1 MHVISKALPN
11 KNLGERKRVLIVEDQ
26 PELAEMLAYSLTR
39 AGYDAATT
47 YDGRTALKHVA
58 ESRPDLVLL
67 DLMIPELPGTE
78 VAARIRTN
86 PATADVP
93 IIMVTAKADEV
104 DQLVGLTVGADD
116 YITKP
121 FSMKL
126 LLARVEAVL
135 RRSQAPRAEAEDR
148 LSLGPIRLDLGT
160 HEVRVE
166 GAAVR
171 LTLTEFRLLAA
182 LIGAR
187 GRILSRSS
195 LMTRAIGPGVTVTE
209 RTIDVHMTALR
220 KKLGA
225 AGALI
230 RTVRGVGY
238 RASEEADAGE

>member
-1 MHVISKALPN
+1 
-11 KNLGERKRVLIVEDQ
+11 VLVVEDQ

-39 AGYDAATT
+39 AGFEATT
-47 YDGRTALKHVA
+47 VYDGRTALKQVT

-78 VAARIRTN
+78 VATRIRTN
-86 PATADVP
+86 PATADLP
-93 IIMVTAKADEV
+93 IIMLTAKADEL
-104 DQLVGLTVGADD
+104 DQLLGLTVGADD

-121 FSMKL
+121 FSMKV

-135 RRSQAPRAEAEDR
+135 RRASAPRAVNEDV
-148 LSLGPIRLDLGT
+148 LTLGPVRLDLGT
-160 HEVRVE
+160 HEVVAD
-166 GAAVR
+166 GAPVR

-187 GRILSRSS
+187 GRILSRSA
-195 LMTRAIGPGVTVTE
+195 LMAKAIGPGVTVTE

-225 AGALI
+225 AGVLI

-238 RASEEADAGE
+238 RASEEPEPGE

>member
-1 MHVISKALPN
+1 V
-11 KNLGERKRVLIVEDQ
+11 ERRRVLIVEDQ
-26 PELAEMLAYSLTR
+26 PELAEMLAYSLQR
-39 AGYDAATT
+39 AGYDATTT
-47 YDGRTALKHVA
+47 YDGRSALKHVT
-58 ESRPDLVLL
+58 EGRPDLVLL

-93 IIMVTAKADEV
+93 IIMLTAKADEL
-104 DQLVGLTVGADD
+104 DQLLGLTVGADD

-135 RRSQAPRAEAEDR
+135 RRSGTARPDDQDR
-148 LSLGPIRLDLGT
+148 LSLGPIAADLGT
-160 HEVRVE
+160 HEVSVD

-182 LIGAR
+182 LIAAR
-187 GRILSRSS
+187 GRILSRAA
-195 LMTRAIGPGVTVTE
+195 LMSRAIGPGVTVTE

-238 RASEEADAGE
+238 RASEEPGAGE